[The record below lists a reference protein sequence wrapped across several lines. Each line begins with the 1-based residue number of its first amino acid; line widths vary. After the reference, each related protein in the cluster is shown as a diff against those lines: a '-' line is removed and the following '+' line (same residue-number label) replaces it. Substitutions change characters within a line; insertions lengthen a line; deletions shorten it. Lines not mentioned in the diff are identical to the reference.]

1 MRKMS
6 QNAVKRLCTACT
18 KAESSRGH
26 SDLADKHGRG
36 AATDAAT
43 AWRAW
48 KEGREEGNGGILLL
62 AVDFASFTFIPETGR
77 TDLGRPGR
85 VLLRCL

>member
-18 KAESSRGH
+18 KAESSRGKG
-26 SDLADKHGRG
+26 SRRQ
-36 AATDAAT
+36 TRPRRPMRRR
-43 AWRAW
+43 RAW